1 MNKATI
7 LLVDD
12 SPTNLHVLLDYLKD
26 TGFETLIAQ
35 SGESALRQ
43 LKYAQPDIILM
54 DVMMPGIDGFET
66 CRRLKENESSRG
78 IPVIFMTALSDTVD
92 KVRGF
97 EVGGVDYITKPL
109 QHEEVLAR
117 VNAHLTIR
125 NLQKQLQEKNK
136 QLSELNASKDKFFSI
151 IAHDLRNPFAGL
163 LGFTRMVAE
172 GFDDWSKD
180 EIQDILGELQ
190 KSAENLYELLENLL
204 SWSRLQRG
212 VMEYTPE
219 LGNVDQIV
227 RHNIDLFTPIAEQ
240 KQITLRNSVDQTIMV
255 FADIK
260 MFDTVIRNLV
270 SNALKFTENEGSIEI
285 SAMQDEK
292 FVTVAVSDT
301 GIGIPQEDLSKL
313 FQIDVKYSQVGTA
326 GEQGTG
332 LGLVLCKDLIEKN
345 GGEIEVESEVGKGTI
360 FRFTRPTKPDGL
372 GFPPVRGEPVETMTE
387 TLRQAQGER

>member
-1 MNKATI
+1 
-7 LLVDD
+7 
-12 SPTNLHVLLDYLKD
+12 
-26 TGFETLIAQ
+26 
-35 SGESALRQ
+35 
-43 LKYAQPDIILM
+43 
-54 DVMMPGIDGFET
+54 MMPGIDGFET
-66 CRRLKENESSRG
+66 CRRLKENKSTRE

-97 EVGGVDYITKPL
+97 EAGGVDYITKPL

-172 GFDDWSKD
+172 GIVDWSKD

-190 KSAENLYELLENLL
+190 KSAENLYELLDNLL

-219 LGNVDQIV
+219 LVNVDQIV
-227 RHNIDLFTPIAEQ
+227 RRNIALFTPNAEQ
-240 KQITLRNSVDQTIMV
+240 KQITLRNLVEQAMMV
-255 FADIK
+255 FADMK

-270 SNALKFTENEGSIEI
+270 SNALKFTGNGGSVEI
-285 SAMQDEK
+285 SVMQDEE
-292 FVTVAVSDT
+292 FVTVAVADT
-301 GIGIPQEDLSKL
+301 GIGISQKDLSKL

-345 GGEIEVESEVGKGTI
+345 GGEIGVESEVGKGTI
-360 FRFTRPTKPDGL
+360 FRFTLPTKPD
-372 GFPPVRGEPVETMTE
+372 E
-387 TLRQAQGER
+387 